1 MGKKRFHKKKPY
13 ELPFPSSREELQ
25 DIEKDHIPDMDQS
38 KPAFLDTDFLL
49 RRELRAVRLQLELL
63 KPELLQQDEGVDAT
77 IVFFGSARIPST
89 EEGEQAVEQAKTAL
103 LEDPDDVALQR
114 NLTVAERLENL
125 SQYNEYARR
134 LAQIIN
140 EQRRQLPNC
149 PRLFVS
155 TGGGPGI
162 MEAANKGAH
171 EVGAKS
177 LGLGIVI
184 PHEQIPNKYV
194 TPELSFPFHYFAIR
208 KMHFL
213 IRAKALVAFPGGYG
227 TLDEIFDALTLMQ
240 TRKMKRIP
248 LILFGRDYWKN
259 IVDFDALVD
268 YATIDEEDL
277 ELIDYVET
285 PEEAWQIILDF
296 YDWDKP
302 D

>member
-1 MGKKRFHKKKPY
+1 MSKKSFTKKTSY
-13 ELPFPSSREELQ
+13 EFPFPSSREELQ
-25 DIEKDHIPDMDQS
+25 ESEKDHTPDLMHS
-38 KPAFLDTDFLL
+38 KPAFLDSDFLL
-49 RRELRAVRLQLELL
+49 RRELRPVRLQLELL

-77 IVFFGSARIPST
+77 IVFFGSARIPSE
-89 EEGEQAVEQAKTAL
+89 EEGMRAVEDAQ
-103 LEDPDDVALQR
+103 VALAEEPDNVVLQ
-114 NLTVAERLENL
+114 NKLLVAERLAKL
-125 SQYNEYARR
+125 SVYNEHARR
-134 LAQIIN
+134 LAQIVN
-140 EQRRQLPNC
+140 EQRRELENC

-213 IRAKALVAFPGGYG
+213 IRAKALVAFPGGFG

-240 TRKMKRIP
+240 TGKMKRIP
-248 LILFGRDYWKN
+248 LILFGREYWN
-259 IVDFDALVD
+259 DIVDFDALVNH
-268 YATIDEEDL
+268 ATIDKEDL
-277 ELIDYVET
+277 DLIDFVET

-296 YDWDKP
+296 YEWDR
-302 D
+302 